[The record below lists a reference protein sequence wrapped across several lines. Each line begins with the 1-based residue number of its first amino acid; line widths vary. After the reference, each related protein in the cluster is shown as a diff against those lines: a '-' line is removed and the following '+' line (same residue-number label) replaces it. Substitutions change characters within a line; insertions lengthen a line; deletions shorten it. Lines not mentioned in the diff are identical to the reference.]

1 MSTIDIT
8 QVAGLQAVNAEG
20 NVIGTLSVD
29 DLTELVANNLV
40 KSTQNQIAAAR
51 SVSTMSEAS
60 TLAASDD
67 YENTL
72 PIDANPASVR
82 TLDADGNPKQTGI
95 TAFAQVVGGLVT
107 KYYTAEIICG
117 NKKVSLVKQE
127 IINTI
132 KTILQ
137 ENPLITNKNQTPIY
151 IHLSGG
157 GSLVSSKKWESDEYV
172 IATGGGNSN
181 MTIYGI
187 YASSDKIYANYELR
201 AYTAANM
208 YLGCIFDDII
218 EFDSNKLIYVS

>member
-82 TLDADGNPKQTGI
+82 TLDANGNPKQTGI
-95 TAFAQVVGGLVT
+95 SAFAQVVGGLQNLDAALIKRSFLT
-107 KYYTAEIICG
+107 NLSDLNKITPGIYSYY
-117 NKKVSLVKQE
+117 QE
-127 IINTI
+127 RGIPINTPLNVQRGV
-132 KTILQ
+132 ILSF
-137 ENPLITNKNQTPIY
+137 N
-151 IHLSGG
+151 
-157 GSLVSSKKWESDEYV
+157 GSSLQGQILLDWKQKKFYCRVDNSAYGDNWSDW
-172 IATGGGNSN
+172 
-181 MTIYGI
+181 
-187 YASSDKIYANYELR
+187 
-201 AYTAANM
+201 
-208 YLGCIFDDII
+208 F
-218 EFDSNKLIYVS
+218 